1 MLSDLELLIR
11 LQQLNDSAAKVR
23 SKIDSYPNRLETL
36 DALVAERKRQLEAGQ
51 ERLAHERVDRQ
62 AFENELAQIQT
73 RLSRFKEQL
82 MEVKTNKEY
91 QAMQTEIAV
100 AEEEV
105 HRLEDVILERM
116 LDGDKLVADIGRLE
130 RELID
135 EQRVVSLE
143 HDAIERERNEL
154 EQQLEQ
160 SAQTRAKLAAEVP
173 PKAMALFETVSR
185 QRKGIAV
192 AEVRDGHCSSCQVR
206 LRPQLFND
214 LRSNEHLIQCE
225 SCQRIL
231 YFGLVKTS
239 TP

>member
-1 MLSDLELLIR
+1 M
-11 LQQLNDSAAKVR
+11 
-23 SKIDSYPNRLETL
+23 
-36 DALVAERKRQLEAGQ
+36 
-51 ERLAHERVDRQ
+51 
-62 AFENELAQIQT
+62 
-73 RLSRFKEQL
+73 
-82 MEVKTNKEY
+82 
-91 QAMQTEIAV
+91 
-100 AEEEV
+100 

-154 EQQLEQ
+154 EQQLRQ